1 MRDLK
6 AATIEGMRQA
16 QLRAFDT
23 WTSTTS
29 SSHRFLGHCPCCGYT
44 ERTLWFQNR
53 DIVLHRCRQC
63 GVAYQDP
70 QPDLA
75 ALLTQSYSE
84 EYFASCRQRLPDQ
97 TAALGARLADIERLA
112 WADGT
117 PHGPLRAL
125 DVGSGVGAWVL
136 AAKARDWQPVGLEP
150 SPYAVRYCTD
160 TLGLDVKKGTLD
172 DDIAWP
178 YQFDVVNLNHV
189 LEHFQQPLEN
199 LQRVRELLRPG
210 GVLAV
215 EVPREGKLA
224 SLLLH
229 TLSSWRIATRHP
241 RPAFTIV
248 HMCIF
253 TPRSLRSLL
262 ERTGFSVE
270 RLWVEGN
277 AASKERY
284 QERFG
289 DSPPLGKLLGRASQ
303 WCQADVWAGMGNIV
317 AFARTPLHAGDGS

>member
-1 MRDLK
+1 
-6 AATIEGMRQA
+6 MRQD

-23 WTSTTS
+23 WTAATS
-29 SSHRFLGHCPCCGYT
+29 VSQRVLGHCPCCGHN
-44 ERTLWFQNR
+44 ERSLWFQNN
-53 DIVLHRCRQC
+53 DVILHRCRRC

-70 QPDLA
+70 QPDLT
-75 ALLTQSYSE
+75 ALLKQSYSE
-84 EYFASCRQRLPDQ
+84 EYFSSCRQRLSDQ
-97 TAALGARLADIERLA
+97 TAALQARLADIERLA
-112 WADGT
+112 WADDT
-117 PHGPLRAL
+117 PHRPLRAL
-125 DVGSGVGAWVL
+125 DVGSGIGAWLL
-136 AAKARDWQPVGLEP
+136 AAKARGWQPVGLEP
-150 SPYAVRYCTD
+150 SPYAARYCTE
-160 TLGLDVKKGTLD
+160 TLGLDVQQGTLD
-172 DDIAWP
+172 DAITWP
-178 YQFDVVNLNHV
+178 SPFDVINLNHV
-189 LEHFQQPLEN
+189 LEHFQRPFEN

-215 EVPREGKLA
+215 EVPREGRLA

-229 TLSSWRIATRHP
+229 TLSAWRGATRYP

-253 TPRSLRSLL
+253 TPASLRSLL
-262 ERTGFSVE
+262 ERAGFSVE

-277 AASKERY
+277 AASPERY

-317 AFARTPLHAGDGS
+317 ALARRPQEKDAS

>member
-1 MRDLK
+1 
-6 AATIEGMRQA
+6 MRQT
-16 QLRAFDT
+16 QLREFDT

-29 SSHRFLGHCPCCGYT
+29 VPQRYLGHCPCCEHK
-44 ERTLWFQNR
+44 ERSLWFQNR
-53 DIVLHRCRQC
+53 DLILHRCHRC

-75 ALLTQSYSE
+75 ALLKQSYSE
-84 EYFASCRQRLPDQ
+84 EYFASCRERLPDQ
-97 TAALGARLADIERLA
+97 TTALQTRLADIERLA

-125 DVGSGVGAWVL
+125 DIGSGIGAFLL
-136 AAKARDWQPVGLEP
+136 AARERGWQPAGLEP
-150 SPYAVRYCTD
+150 SPYAVRYCMD
-160 TLGLDVKKGTLD
+160 TLGLDVKQGTLD
-172 DDIAWP
+172 DHVAWP
-178 YQFDVVNLNHV
+178 YPFDVVHLNHV
-189 LEHFQQPLEN
+189 LEHFQRPLEN
-199 LQRVRELLRPG
+199 LQRVRQLLRPG

-229 TLSSWRIATRHP
+229 KLSAWRAATRYP
-241 RPAFTIV
+241 RPVFTIV
-248 HMCIF
+248 HMCVF
-253 TPRSLRSLL
+253 TPASLHRLL

-277 AASKERY
+277 AASPERY
-284 QERFG
+284 RERFG

-317 AFARTPLHAGDGS
+317 AYARAPFRQVTTRSSS

>member
-1 MRDLK
+1 VRR
-6 AATIEGMRQA
+6 T

-23 WTSTTS
+23 WTSTTP
-29 SSHRFLGHCPCCGYT
+29 SSHRFLGHCPCCAHA

-53 DIVLHRCRQC
+53 DVILHRCRQC

-70 QPDLA
+70 QPDLS
-75 ALLTQSYSE
+75 ALLEHSYNE
-84 EYFASCRQRLPDQ
+84 EYFSSCSQRLPDQ
-97 TAALGARLADIERLA
+97 TVALGPRLADIERTVA
-112 WADGT
+112 TGGA
-117 PHGPLRAL
+117 PREPIRAL
-125 DVGSGVGAWVL
+125 DVGSGIGAFLL
-136 AAKARDWQPVGLEP
+136 AAKERGWQPVGLEP

-160 TLGLDVKKGTLD
+160 TLQLEVEVGTLD
-172 DDIAWP
+172 DDLSWP
-178 YQFDVVNLNHV
+178 YLFDVINLNHV
-189 LEHFQQPLEN
+189 LEHFQRPREN
-199 LQRVRELLRPG
+199 LQRVRALLRPG

-229 TLSSWRIATRHP
+229 TLSAWRSATRHP

-248 HMCIF
+248 HMCLF
-253 TPRSLRSLL
+253 TPASLRSLL
-262 ERTGFSVE
+262 ERAGFSVE

-277 AASKERY
+277 ASSPERY

-303 WCQADVWAGMGNIV
+303 WCQADVLAGMGNIV
-317 AFARTPLHAGDGS
+317 AFARAPYAGGSA